1 MWIDVQKDLGIWV
14 SSRLSFSL
22 HHEKSSQKAFATLR
36 MILRTFSRITHMD
49 FQILDGAYVRPLLEY
64 ANQVVYSGRTKDVTL
79 IERVQRAATRIV
91 AGLKSVDYETRL
103 AMPDLFLL
111 EYRRLRGDLILT
123 YALFEQSLANR
134 FFTVDPANTRQGDVR
149 RVARRFGFR
158 EVEEDDEWNL
168 YWTDF
173 SVSLD
178 RVFVMKTWQPFLID
192 GYKFDMRLYVLLTSC
207 DPLRIYMFKD
217 GLVRFTT
224 IQYVEP
230 NQRNMHNMY
239 MHLTNYAVQK
249 HSDGYIRD
257 DEEGGTKRRI
267 TTLNRWFTQ
276 NGYNL
281 EKVNHSPS
289 FSTDSKLDKE
299 IKEAM
304 LWDTLQLV
312 HFGMVTKKKCVE
324 DERKRIRSRLLQK
337 MQKKEIKDANEKK
350 VAESVT
356 NAERYESAHVGNFR
370 PIFPCANMERYEPF
384 LTPHAPFYQETMTYK
399 VRSECAR
406 QLREEIR
413 QKQEK
418 LDAIQNRN
426 KIPQPES
433 PAPKKITTKVQRCIN
448 RIGSGRNISSKRPI
462 SVPRHSV
469 GDRGTS
475 EATASVAMSAVH
487 QSGRM
492 NPNLMPQ
499 AIVPEEEEERMRNL
513 QIRERL
519 MQTTGVIDMVRRL
532 LMNSRGVQATFPTEP
547 YLVKADEGVP
557 NSKNDRPTSLAAQL
571 SRVYHPLETTGTVNR
586 QIFFSR
592 SNSSHRDGT
601 NGQPSIDIPNLL
613 DQGNP
618 TKVTDQQA
626 LASLS
631 RNNPRNSLTRHTP
644 VNSTEQRLPLWRG
657 LAYPMVRPCKPILA
671 TASERT
677 GRQRS
682 HTPSTC
688 RQNGLQTAPDST
700 LLHERNPIN
709 RQPFGVRPATYFERK
724 AEAREII
731 GELLIKPILANTGF
745 DRISDQHQKVNGTHF
760 RMSNNSAVTGDT
772 RWDERYRLGKHSA
785 PVKGSSNWRAKEK
798 CREISAATIPRF
810 TETRLHVSPKESK
823 NPPSP
828 RRHQAT
834 E

>member
-1 MWIDVQKDLGIWV
+1 
-14 SSRLSFSL
+14 
-22 HHEKSSQKAFATLR
+22 
-36 MILRTFSRITHMD
+36 
-49 FQILDGAYVRPLLEY
+49 
-64 ANQVVYSGRTKDVTL
+64 
-79 IERVQRAATRIV
+79 
-91 AGLKSVDYETRL
+91 
-103 AMPDLFLL
+103 
-111 EYRRLRGDLILT
+111 
-123 YALFEQSLANR
+123 
-134 FFTVDPANTRQGDVR
+134 
-149 RVARRFGFR
+149 
-158 EVEEDDEWNL
+158 
-168 YWTDF
+168 
-173 SVSLD
+173 
-178 RVFVMKTWQPFLID
+178 MKTWQKINHFPGMSELCRKDSLARNLNRMAKMFPKDYAIFPKTWSLPAEWNELQAYTRKRKSRTYILKPDSGCQGRGIYLTRSIKEIRPMENMICQVYISKPFLID

-207 DPLRIYMFKD
+207 DPLRMYMFKD

-224 IQYVEP
+224 IQYAEP

-281 EKVNHSPS
+281 EKIWNDVDDVVIKTVLSGYAVLRHNYRTCFPNHSQMSACFEILGFDIMFDHKLKPFVLEVNHSPS

-337 MQKKEIKDANEKK
+337 MQTKEIKDANEKK

-356 NAERYESAHVGNFR
+356 NAERYEHAHVGNFR

-418 LDAIQNRN
+418 LDAIQNRS

-433 PAPKKITTKVQRCIN
+433 PAPKKNATKVQRCIN
-448 RIGSGRNISSKRPI
+448 RIGSGHSIPSKRPI
-462 SVPRHSV
+462 SVPRRSF
-469 GDRGTS
+469 GDHGTS
-475 EATASVAMSAVH
+475 ETTVSVVMSAVH
-487 QSGRM
+487 QPGHM

-499 AIVPEEEEERMRNL
+499 AIVPEEEEERRRNL
-513 QIRERL
+513 QMRERL
-519 MQTTGVIDMVRRL
+519 IQSTGVIDMVRRL
-532 LMNSRGVQATFPTEP
+532 LLNSRGVQATFPAEP
-547 YLVKADEGVP
+547 YLLKSDEGA
-557 NSKNDRPTSLAAQL
+557 SDTKKERSSSLAAHL
-571 SRVYHPLETTGTVNR
+571 SRIYHHRETTSTVNR
-586 QIFFSR
+586 QNFYAR
-592 SNSSHRDGT
+592 SNSSQRDGT
-601 NGQPSIDIPNLL
+601 NRQPPIDIPNLL
-613 DQGNP
+613 GQGNP
-618 TKVTDQQA
+618 TKVTVPHA

-631 RNNPRNSLTRHTP
+631 RNNPRNSLTRHTS
-644 VNSTEQRLPLWRG
+644 VTSTEQRLPLWSG
-657 LAYPMVRPCKPILA
+657 LAYPMVRPCKPMLA
-671 TASERT
+671 TAAERT
-677 GRQRS
+677 GRHRS
-682 HTPSTC
+682 YTPCTC
-688 RQNGLQTAPDST
+688 RQSGLQTAPDGT
-700 LLHERNPIN
+700 LLNERNPIT
-709 RQPFGVRPATYFERK
+709 RQPFSVRPTTYTDRK

-745 DRISDQHQKVNGTHF
+745 DRISDQHQTVNGTHF
-760 RMSNNSAVTGDT
+760 GMSNNSAVTGDT
-772 RWDERYRLGKHSA
+772 RRDERYRLGKHSA
-785 PVKGSSNWRAKEK
+785 PVKGSSNWRAKENY
-798 CREISAATIPRF
+798 REISGATIPRF
-810 TETRLHVSPKESK
+810 TETRLHVSPKESED
-823 NPPSP
+823 PTSP
-828 RRHQAT
+828 TRHQAT

>member
-1 MWIDVQKDLGIWV
+1 MSELCRKD
-14 SSRLSFSL
+14 
-22 HHEKSSQKAFATLR
+22 
-36 MILRTFSRITHMD
+36 
-49 FQILDGAYVRPLLEY
+49 
-64 ANQVVYSGRTKDVTL
+64 
-79 IERVQRAATRIV
+79 
-91 AGLKSVDYETRL
+91 
-103 AMPDLFLL
+103 
-111 EYRRLRGDLILT
+111 
-123 YALFEQSLANR
+123 SLARNLNR
-134 FFTVDPANTRQGDVR
+134 MAKIFPKDYAIYPKTWSLPA
-149 RVARRFGFR
+149 
-158 EVEEDDEWNL
+158 EWNEL
-168 YWTDF
+168 QAYARKRKSRTYILKPD
-173 SVSLD
+173 SGCQGRGIYLTRSIREIRPMENMICQVYIS
-178 RVFVMKTWQPFLID
+178 KPFLID

-207 DPLRIYMFKD
+207 DPLRMYMFKD

-257 DEEGGTKRRI
+257 DEEGGTKRRV

-281 EKVNHSPS
+281 EKIWNDVDDVVIKTVLSGYAVLRHNYRTCFPNHSQMSACFEILGFDIMFNHKLKPFVLEVNHSPS

-299 IKEAM
+299 IKETM
-304 LWDTLQLV
+304 LWDTLRLV

-356 NAERYESAHVGNFR
+356 SAERYEHAHVGNFR
-370 PIFPCANMERYEPF
+370 LIFPCANMERYEPF

-433 PAPKKITTKVQRCIN
+433 PAPKKITTKVQRRIN
-448 RIGSGRNISSKRPI
+448 RIGSGHNISSKRPI
-462 SVPRHSV
+462 SVTRHSF
-469 GDRGTS
+469 GDHGTS
-475 EATASVAMSAVH
+475 ETTVSLVMSTVGQPGH
-487 QSGRM
+487 M
-492 NPNLMPQ
+492 NPNLIPQ
-499 AIVPEEEEERMRNL
+499 AIVPEEEEERRRNL
-513 QIRERL
+513 QMRERL

-532 LMNSRGVQATFPTEP
+532 LLNSRGVQATFPTEP
-547 YLVKADEGVP
+547 YSLKADGREGAP
-557 NSKNDRPTSLAAQL
+557 DTKNERPSSLAAHL
-571 SRVYHPLETTGTVNR
+571 SRVYYPRETTSTVNR

-592 SNSSHRDGT
+592 NNSSQRDGAIA
-601 NGQPSIDIPNLL
+601 QPSIDIPNFL

-618 TKVTDQQA
+618 TKVTGQ
-626 LASLS
+626 LAMVSLS
-631 RNNPRNSLTRHTP
+631 RNNPRNSLTRHIS
-644 VNSTEQRLPLWRG
+644 VNPTEQSLPLWSG
-657 LAYPMVRPCKPILA
+657 LAYPMVRPCKPMLA
-671 TASERT
+671 TAAERT

-682 HTPSTC
+682 HTPSAC
-688 RQNGLQTAPDST
+688 RQNGIQTAPDST
-700 LLHERNPIN
+700 LLNERNPIT
-709 RQPFGVRPATYFERK
+709 RQRFGVRHTTYFDRK

-745 DRISDQHQKVNGTHF
+745 DRISDQHQTVNGTHF
-760 RMSNNSAVTGDT
+760 RMSNNSALTGDT
-772 RWDERYRLGKHSA
+772 RRDERYRLGKHSA

-798 CREISAATIPRF
+798 CREISGSTIPRF
-810 TETRLHVSPKESK
+810 TETRLHASPKESK